1 MNVYEWIFHI
11 YLCIILLFFFCNLT
25 LYHETHT
32 LSFHTFRKYDI
43 MALDALFMQS
53 TVVYLGSPFIGRLS
67 YFGLWT
73 VINSVVISDVVH
85 KSLCGFVIL
94 CSGMTQLK
102 DMDVETLDKLPHC
115 PLDGTCWCKAQI
127 WLCGTLWLGP
137 WINAGEVPAGTQAL
151 RDPLI
156 RLRGTVCL
164 DPGPCQLPPPGPSL
178 SASLHRACHVA
189 RIPPTWNCP
198 FWTFVPSEWL
208 FSAQLWFVS
217 TFLMTLIPLY
227 SKLIGVSLRARTKPC
242 PSFCSS
248 LLFMLPGWEQRV
260 RNSWVQVNLQSQ
272 CYICWQVSSAA
283 SQVSFPEVFM
293 RSFIT
298 APEHSQHLL
307 RPYYVP

>member
-11 YLCIILLFFFCNLT
+11 YLCIILLFFFFCNLT

-53 TVVYLGSPFIGRLS
+53 TVIYLGSPFIGRLS

-164 DPGPCQLPPPGPSL
+164 DPGPCSCPRRDPPSQPPCTGPAMLPESLPPGIVLSGHSSHQNDSFLHSSGLSAPSLWHLFRCIVNSLVFPWGQGPSL
-178 SASLHRACHVA
+178 AHLSVHLSCSCFPAENS
-189 RIPPTWNCP
+189 
-198 FWTFVPSEWL
+198 
-208 FSAQLWFVS
+208 VS
-217 TFLMTLIPLY
+217 GIVGF
-227 SKLIGVSLRARTKPC
+227 K
-242 PSFCSS
+242 
-248 LLFMLPGWEQRV
+248 
-260 RNSWVQVNLQSQ
+260 
-272 CYICWQVSSAA
+272 
-283 SQVSFPEVFM
+283 
-293 RSFIT
+293 
-298 APEHSQHLL
+298 
-307 RPYYVP
+307 